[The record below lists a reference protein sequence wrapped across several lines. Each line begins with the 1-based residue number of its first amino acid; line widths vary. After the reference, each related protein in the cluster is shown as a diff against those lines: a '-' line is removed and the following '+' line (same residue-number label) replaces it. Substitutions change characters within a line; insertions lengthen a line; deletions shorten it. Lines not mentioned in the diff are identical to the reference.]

1 MAEKSFLFNSYL
13 IEKNQNGEYV
23 FPVKVLELTEKE
35 CSQKCD
41 DVRAK
46 IFLLFKNLPKCQEP
60 EYKIFLE
67 GGKPLDLL
75 KPLKEQIDIEQNKPD
90 FYLATKEIHMIEAF
104 EEMKARHNNE
114 KNEQKKVLE
123 QAKIKLE
130 QAKIERE
137 KQEKKEKL
145 ELEQAKIEREKQ
157 EKTDMEIAL
166 LAELSKKLTDPII
179 FRRVMGK
186 DVLEIMNSQELKR
199 PKPHNF
205 SEKEF
210 SNIEQMIKVF
220 NQLQKKH
227 SIANEAGTMEQVSFI
242 IVSALC
248 FIDTAFVQKEYLIKP
263 FLEFKRYDSGIERK
277 ADSVV
282 YKEVLPKIICFS
294 EMKFAEYDLS
304 QGLMQNADQMRAFC
318 LCNEKKKTAGI
329 VSNGVY
335 WYFTKYEIMDLGQ
348 NDKFKV
354 SERFI
359 VLKPIGKMGFFEMG
373 EEALEFFTLLI
384 GFIEENMN
392 SIA

>member
-1 MAEKSFLFNSYL
+1 MAEKSFSFNSYL
-13 IEKNQNGEYV
+13 IEKNKNGEYV

-67 GGKPLDLL
+67 GGKLLDLL

-123 QAKIKLE
+123 QAKIK
-130 QAKIERE
+130 
-137 KQEKKEKL
+137 
-145 ELEQAKIEREKQ
+145 REKQ

-205 SEKEF
+205 SEEEF
-210 SNIEQMIKVF
+210 SNIEQMIKLF

-227 SIANEAGTMEQVSFI
+227 SIANEAGTVEQVSFI
-242 IVSALC
+242 IESALC

-263 FLEFKRYDSGIERK
+263 FLEFKKYDSGIERK

-282 YKEVLPKIICFS
+282 YKGVLPKIICFS
-294 EMKFAEYDLS
+294 EMKFSEYDLS

-335 WYFTKYEIMDLGQ
+335 WYFTKYEIMDLVGQ
-348 NDKFKV
+348 NDKFQV

-359 VLKPIGKMGFFEMG
+359 VLKPVGKMGFFEMG
-373 EEALEFFTLLI
+373 KEALEFFTLLI